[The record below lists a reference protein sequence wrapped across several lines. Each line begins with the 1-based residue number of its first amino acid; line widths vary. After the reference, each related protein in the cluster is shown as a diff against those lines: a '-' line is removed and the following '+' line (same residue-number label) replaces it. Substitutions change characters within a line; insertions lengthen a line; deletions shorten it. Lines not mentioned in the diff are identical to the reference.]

1 MDGEGAVGIGCF
13 RNQFRQSAFPVVDGI
28 VVGNVPGIIG
38 HSVQSQLGG
47 FSVLHRVAHDTAGFI
62 SRETGVQ
69 SVHRTLKQEVADVVG
84 YRIVPPVI
92 SRTLDAGV
100 DEVEC
105 FGCQVAAHHV
115 ARPEHLDFRI
125 KRFSVDG
132 QTTFLG
138 RVRPKFG
145 VIGRA
150 DRKRRNIA
158 FHLHKL
164 FCQSVEQFCLLQRV
178 GTLAGNIVKEDGKM
192 THP

>member
-1 MDGEGAVGIGCF
+1 M
-13 RNQFRQSAFPVVDGI
+13 
-28 VVGNVPGIIG
+28 
-38 HSVQSQLGG
+38 
-47 FSVLHRVAHDTAGFI
+47 LHRVAHNAAGFI
-62 SRETGVQ
+62 SCETGIQ
-69 SVHRTLKQEVADVVG
+69 PVHRSLKQEVADVVG
-84 YRIVPPVI
+84 HRIVPPVV
-92 SRTLDAGV
+92 SRTLDARV
-100 DEVEC
+100 DEIEC